1 MRKRTGFTL
10 IELLVVIAIII
21 ILLAILLP
29 MLQRVRK
36 QAYSIACQSNLHQWG
51 LLFATLAQ
59 SNDGRLRD
67 REEWEQCRT
76 QQFAYYLDNFNC
88 EVFCPSAKRK
98 VSPSGAGGT
107 FQSWY
112 CPNHPYRAGSYGL
125 NGYSPAYSEPWTF
138 EGENRNLHSKEQGW
152 TNVYQQ
158 RANNIPVM
166 LDCALWAGFPNPTDA
181 PAKQEDKAATEPSLD
196 SNGMKLFS
204 INRHHGFVNTLF
216 MDWSVRKV
224 GLKEL
229 WKLKWHKNFNTNG
242 QWTAVGSVQSQ
253 NWPDWMRN
261 LKEY

>member
-29 MLQRVRK
+29 ALQGIRK
-36 QAYSIACQSNLHQWG
+36 QANAVVCQSNLHQWG

-98 VSPSGAGGT
+98 VSPTGAGSA

-138 EGENRNLHSKEQGW
+138 EDSSRDCHSIEQGW

-158 RANNIPVM
+158 RTNTIPVM

-216 MDWSVRKV
+216 MDWSVRKA

-242 QWTAVGSVQSQ
+242 PWTITGNVQSQ
-253 NWPDWMRN
+253 NWPEWMKN